1 MGMTD
6 SPLMMA
12 LLWLLRLGS
21 KLLLGNCLLEMC
33 WESINLTITIFI
45 SGESFKSNL
54 FLSQLGEWCKSRL
67 LWLRGKLL
75 LLLGGKLLLLSKSR
89 LLLLLS
95 LGKPLVLGKLGIKLA
110 RLLLL
115 LLLSKSRLLL
125 SWGKLLLG
133 LLGKLLLGL
142 LLSLLKLLEI
152 LVKVLCVELF

>member
-95 LGKPLVLGKLGIKLA
+95 RGKLLWVLGKLLVLGELGIKLA

-115 LLLSKSRLLL
+115 LLLSKGR
-125 SWGKLLLG
+125 
-133 LLGKLLLGL
+133 
-142 LLSLLKLLEI
+142 LLEI